1 MIWRFLLSTKCYKVN
16 PAMPSIYAVGT
27 YSRGLAVYLEPQPH
41 TLCYLDGQKGGI
53 TYIKFSPDGTKLLAG
68 GRKDDEILVWDM
80 RNPGKYIQLRPLIV
94 QIYSLL
100 TQSRMLLCVQ
110 WETFLLDFQASCM
123 RSLKERLRLIN
134 EFILILTIQ
143 TDMWSLEQQVGSWEY
158 GI

>member
-1 MIWRFLLSTKCYKVN
+1 MYFHLSPQCYKVN

-80 RNPGKYIQLRPLIV
+80 RNPGRYISKLV
-94 QIYSLL
+94 
-100 TQSRMLLCVQ
+100 
-110 WETFLLDFQASCM
+110 F
-123 RSLKERLRLIN
+123 SLKCKDNKSIENALPCTLRNI
-134 EFILILTIQ
+134 FT
-143 TDMWSLEQQVGSWEY
+143 
-158 GI
+158 

>member
-1 MIWRFLLSTKCYKVN
+1 MIWRFHLSTQRYKVN

-94 QIYSLL
+94 QIYSFIDALVC
-100 TQSRMLLCVQ
+100 T
-110 WETFLLDFQASCM
+110 M
-123 RSLKERLRLIN
+123 RNI
-134 EFILILTIQ
+134 FT
-143 TDMWSLEQQVGSWEY
+143 
-158 GI
+158 

>member
-1 MIWRFLLSTKCYKVN
+1 MIWRFHLSTQCYKVN

-80 RNPGKYIQLRPLIV
+80 RNPGKYIYNLYA
-94 QIYSLL
+94 IYSANIFNSIEDAL
-100 TQSRMLLCVQ
+100 
-110 WETFLLDFQASCM
+110 SCTM
-123 RSLKERLRLIN
+123 RNI
-134 EFILILTIQ
+134 FT
-143 TDMWSLEQQVGSWEY
+143 
-158 GI
+158 